1 MIQTQFFWIHD
12 SKTYHPSKF
21 QKIKGWY
28 ERDII
33 FLRQPINSISR
44 QVLWKNRSNLFKCRL
59 FTLERTV
66 FIFFFFRRIQMDW
79 RDMGIRV
86 SYQIKRKREKK
97 RRRWPKRRRKTP
109 PFSLIPEIMFSYV
122 LFIIFSIEM
131 QG

>member
-1 MIQTQFFWIHD
+1 
-12 SKTYHPSKF
+12 
-21 QKIKGWY
+21 
-28 ERDII
+28 
-33 FLRQPINSISR
+33 
-44 QVLWKNRSNLFKCRL
+44 
-59 FTLERTV
+59 
-66 FIFFFFRRIQMDW
+66 MDW

-109 PFSLIPEIMFSYV
+109 PFSLIPEIMFLYV

>member
-1 MIQTQFFWIHD
+1 
-12 SKTYHPSKF
+12 
-21 QKIKGWY
+21 
-28 ERDII
+28 
-33 FLRQPINSISR
+33 
-44 QVLWKNRSNLFKCRL
+44 
-59 FTLERTV
+59 
-66 FIFFFFRRIQMDW
+66 MDW